1 VRTQRAEG
9 EAGGDT
15 TAQRVALAGL
25 ALGVIVASVL
35 AALWLGRALARPLE
49 RRVGAASRLGRGDY
63 SARAPAPAI
72 PEVDAVGDALATTA
86 RRLEALVNRER
97 AFSAD
102 ASHQLRT
109 PLQALRL
116 ELEAAELRGDA
127 SPELQAALV
136 QVDRLQD
143 TMTTLLAVARDH
155 PRREVATDVG
165 AVLDAVGSR
174 WHGPLAAA
182 SRPLRIEGP
191 GTTRRAAADPRVV
204 EQIMEVLLDNAARH
218 GAGVVGVAVRDL
230 DDWLA
235 IDVTDEGTGFGAE
248 PEAAF
253 TRRTTGS
260 DGQGIGLSLARSLAD
275 AEGGRLS
282 VTRTG
287 PGPVVTLMLRV
298 A

>member
-1 VRTQRAEG
+1 
-9 EAGGDT
+9 
-15 TAQRVALAGL
+15 
-25 ALGVIVASVL
+25 
-35 AALWLGRALARPLE
+35 
-49 RRVGAASRLGRGDY
+49 
-63 SARAPAPAI
+63 
-72 PEVDAVGDALATTA
+72 
-86 RRLEALVNRER
+86 
-97 AFSAD
+97 
-102 ASHQLRT
+102 
-109 PLQALRL
+109 
-116 ELEAAELRGDA
+116 
-127 SPELQAALV
+127 
-136 QVDRLQD
+136 
-143 TMTTLLAVARDH
+143 
-155 PRREVATDVG
+155 
-165 AVLDAVGSR
+165 
-174 WHGPLAAA
+174 
-182 SRPLRIEGP
+182 
-191 GTTRRAAADPRVV
+191 
-204 EQIMEVLLDNAARH
+204 VLLDNAARH